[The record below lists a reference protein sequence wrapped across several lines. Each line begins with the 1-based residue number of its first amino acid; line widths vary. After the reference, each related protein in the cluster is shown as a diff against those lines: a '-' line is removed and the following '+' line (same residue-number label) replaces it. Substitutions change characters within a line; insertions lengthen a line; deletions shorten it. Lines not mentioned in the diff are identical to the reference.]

1 MQDLS
6 PLWIAAIQ
14 VFAQLFLFSS
24 LPWSSWGP
32 IAQWSASDQLKVVL
46 KHLEPVRLLPFA
58 EPSVSVLGSSS
69 FQACLSF
76 YFLLSFSFLPF
87 ICRKPPSQ
95 PLIGGELRTSPV
107 NSEHIRSLQLAK
119 NAQRVYQAPCG
130 SHFQNLLIKF
140 LDFCQSAPLPNWDS
154 SLRLAELQALSLF
167 FQLGLMVLLSM
178 PLGMGFFCLPFQIT
192 SAD

>member
-1 MQDLS
+1 MWDLS

-24 LPWSSWGP
+24 LPWPSWSP
-32 IAQWSASDQLKVVL
+32 ITQCSASDQLKVVL

-58 EPSVSVLGSSS
+58 EPSVSVLGSSSS

-107 NSEHIRSLQLAK
+107 NSEHIRSPQLAR
-119 NAQRVYQAPCG
+119 NAQSVYQAP
-130 SHFQNLLIKF
+130 L
-140 LDFCQSAPLPNWDS
+140 W
-154 SLRLAELQALSLF
+154 LSF
-167 FQLGLMVLLSM
+167 PES
-178 PLGMGFFCLPFQIT
+178 PY
-192 SAD
+192 